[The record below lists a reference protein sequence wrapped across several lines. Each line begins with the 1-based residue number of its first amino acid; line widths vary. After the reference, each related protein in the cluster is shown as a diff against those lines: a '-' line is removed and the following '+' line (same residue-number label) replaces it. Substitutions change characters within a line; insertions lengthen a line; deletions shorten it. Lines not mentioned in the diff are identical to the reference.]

1 MRNHRAAAP
10 LQHPEP
16 EEEFRFNQN
25 PIVNPPLRPAS
36 AHGRGRNSSL
46 SSRSGGATAW
56 VDLLDAQSKINPA
69 DFHARIAA
77 AGSRNYGEDVADRNI
92 ALTAGAE
99 LARPSASRNTS
110 YHGSLAGDREP
121 PFHLRRLAAS
131 PVATRSLTSSH
142 SRQPSG
148 AAESEQPPSFRD
160 HSVQEPDSG
169 NTWPLTNQMEAL
181 IPRSS
186 GSVSR
191 SRSASGSAAHERQRS
206 DHLTRGR
213 HSMHG
218 GVMYAASSNDLAGRN
233 RPVSLSRGYSTESKQ
248 RPRTSSNASNLSL
261 SQEAPKMTIAARRK
275 HSNSRMRSKTADSQ
289 SIPPLQDSAVSLPIP
304 TGKQALGDYD
314 HRPMSSGSEQS
325 QAHATFS
332 EFDWSNS
339 YRLGRVDIESTA
351 DPATSPAPSPY
362 IRRGDAVASLSA
374 SYDPTRNLPS
384 RGRGRLDEIAET
396 LPLRGSSLRHS
407 SVSSATPTTDS
418 VWSSPFPKP
427 QSLHTTQTSIDV
439 PPSPAFPSS
448 HSTNGVGKDG
458 NGAALGSPVTVV
470 RNESSPSF
478 NIDDYLSD
486 EEDELDDP
494 RPRKS
499 PDDEGLLFNDS
510 GYGFRGMQLPGL
522 FDAIPEF
529 PSEEVSFA
537 QPLSPTRIFHRPSSS
552 RHSAGTH
559 RSSRHSPRCSSV
571 GSIQS
576 DEFHSVGSK
585 PRPGSRI
592 LSDVGERR
600 SGEYEDVLSRAG
612 SLKSGRAAVNPGDIK
627 RAIRMRKESKAKLR
641 ERRRE
646 VDGVDE
652 VEEAP

>member
-1 MRNHRAAAP
+1 M
-10 LQHPEP
+10 
-16 EEEFRFNQN
+16 
-25 PIVNPPLRPAS
+25 
-36 AHGRGRNSSL
+36 
-46 SSRSGGATAW
+46 
-56 VDLLDAQSKINPA
+56 DLLDAQSKFNPA

-77 AGSRNYGEDVADRNI
+77 AGARDYGEDVADRNI
-92 ALTAGAE
+92 ALSGGPE
-99 LARPSASRNTS
+99 PVRPSASRNTS
-110 YHGSLAGDREP
+110 YHGSLSGDREP

-131 PVATRSLTSSH
+131 PDATRSLTSSH
-142 SRQPSG
+142 SRQLSG
-148 AAESEQPPSFRD
+148 AAEQERPPSVRS
-160 HSVQEPDSG
+160 HPIQEPDSIH
-169 NTWPLTNQMEAL
+169 NWPLATQVEAL

-191 SRSASGSAAHERQRS
+191 PRSVSGSNAHERQRS
-206 DHLTRGR
+206 DPPAMGR
-213 HSMHG
+213 RSVHG
-218 GVMYAASSNDLAGRN
+218 GVMYAASSNDLAGRQ
-233 RPVSLSRGYSTESKQ
+233 RPVSLSRGYSNDSKQ
-248 RPRTSSNASNLSL
+248 RPRTSSNASNLSF
-261 SQEAPKMTIAARRK
+261 SQEAPKMTIAARRR
-275 HSNSRMRSKTADSQ
+275 HSNSRMRSGTADSE
-289 SIPPLQDSAVSLPIP
+289 SILAPLQDSAVSLPIR

-314 HRPMSSGSEQS
+314 ARPMSSGSEQS
-325 QAHATFS
+325 QAHAAFG

-339 YRLGRVDIESTA
+339 YRLGRIDIESTA
-351 DPATSPAPSPY
+351 DSTASPAPSPY

-374 SYDPTRNLPS
+374 AYDRTRGLPS

-396 LPLRGSSLRHS
+396 VPARGSSLRHS

-427 QSLHTTQTSIDV
+427 QSLHTAQTSIDV
-439 PPSPAFPSS
+439 PPSPAFPSN
-448 HSTNGVGKDG
+448 HSTSGAGKDE
-458 NGAALGSPVTVV
+458 NGCAVGSPVTVV
-470 RNESSPSF
+470 RNERSPSF

-486 EEDELDDP
+486 EDDDLEI
-494 RPRKS
+494 RKPRKS

-529 PSEEVSFA
+529 PSEELPFT
-537 QPLSPTRIFHRPSSS
+537 QPLSPTRIFHRPASS

-559 RSSRHSPRCSSV
+559 RSSRHSPRSSSV

-592 LSDVGERR
+592 FSDTEERQ
-600 SGEYEDVLSRAG
+600 SGGSEDVLTRAG
-612 SLKSGRAAVNPGDIK
+612 SLRGSRAGVNPGDIK

-641 ERRRE
+641 ERRSL
-646 VDGVDE
+646 VIGVDA